1 MTAQAP
7 AESLSVSLGLIIHNN
22 WDWYYAWD
30 QIQQVPCTGVPPVQ
44 GFEQGPWAVFR
55 STLMLSEAKETL
67 NESCAMVCYGL

>member
-44 GFEQGPWAVFR
+44 GFETR
-55 STLMLSEAKETL
+55 
-67 NESCAMVCYGL
+67 AMSRVSLYADAEWS